1 MSKILSQDR
10 FGEQADEQ
18 LLVQSSEPEL
28 KKPSMYEV
36 IMLNDDF
43 TPMDFVVEVL
53 EDFFAMGREQATRV
67 MLAVHQQ
74 GSAVCGV
81 YSRDVAET
89 KTMQV
94 GQYARECEH
103 PLQCQIQSV
112 E

>member
-1 MSKILSQDR
+1 MPDR
-10 FGEQADEQ
+10 YADDELAIQ
-18 LLVQSSEPEL
+18 TSEPEL

-36 IMLNDDF
+36 IMLNDDY

-67 MLAVHQQ
+67 MLAVHHK

-89 KTMQV
+89 KAMQV
-94 GQYARECEH
+94 SQYASECDH
-103 PLQCQIQSV
+103 PLQCQVQSV